1 MADDKRPGL
10 KVMQSDISN
19 MISYKKGRWVS
30 QSSNIISERPVSLT
44 VNNEFW
50 LTFMCTPVDLEALG
64 VGYLFNESIIQSHGD
79 IASVRLC
86 SGGEIIDVWLN
97 MQVKKPEKWMIT
109 SGCSGGKT
117 SIDEKRIVPGFIHPQ
132 NGFMIGPNT
141 IERLMDQLIKSQ
153 VIYRK
158 SGGVHTSILCD
169 GDQVIFAAE
178 DIGRHN
184 TMDKLSGKCLLEQI
198 IPDKPILLSTGRIS
212 SEMILKAYRIGALF
226 VISRTSPTSL
236 SIHMAEELSITLI
249 GYARR
254 DQFVIYTHPERILSS
269 DERILIEAK

>member
-1 MADDKRPGL
+1 
-10 KVMQSDISN
+10 MQSDISN
-19 MISYKKGRWVS
+19 RISYKKGCWVRES
-30 QSSNIISERPVSLT
+30 ANIISERPVTLT

-64 VGYLFNESIIQSHGD
+64 VGFLFNENIIQSLGD
-79 IASVRLC
+79 LASVRVC
-86 SGGEIIDVWLN
+86 PGGEIIDVWLN
-97 MQVKKPEKWMIT
+97 KPVKKPEKWMLT
-109 SGCSGGKT
+109 SGCSGGET
-117 SIDEKRIVPGFIHPQ
+117 SIHEKRMMPGFIHPQ
-132 NGFMIGPNT
+132 NGFMLGPNK
-141 IERLMDQLIKSQ
+141 IEKLMAQLLESQ

-169 GDQVIFAAE
+169 GEEVIFAAE

-184 TMDKLSGKCLLEQI
+184 TLDKLSGKCLLEQI
-198 IPDKPILLSTGRIS
+198 VPEKPIILSTGRIS
-212 SEMILKAYRIGALF
+212 SEMILKAYRIGAAM

-236 SIHMAEELSITLI
+236 SIQMAEELSITLI

-254 DQFVIYTHPERILSS
+254 DQFAIYTHPERILPP